1 MIKMHNLSTVVKFE
15 ITRMIKK
22 WSFWA
27 LALGMPLMVAVIFGV
42 VFWSNQATLDATKKL
57 QQQSF
62 SWAITDDSGII
73 NKDLAKQMQAQI
85 ITSKAEGIDKVK
97 NNQLDG
103 YIYFPKGLDKN
114 TVEVYGKEVGL
125 FQNERYSAVAQT
137 LMTASVDT
145 QIDPQIKLIVKEK
158 VQTSSKMFKNGQEY
172 NGVREMI
179 APGFFLVLFYL
190 MIGFFGGQMLNS
202 TVEEKENRTVEMLLT
217 TLSTKTLVTGK
228 IIGMVILAVI
238 QGAVII
244 LPVIIMYLL
253 FGSQLKIPS
262 VDVTEVVFDPLRIG
276 IAVAVFASGFMMF
289 TGLLVAVGAVMP
301 TAKEASQWFSVV
313 ILLIFAPL
321 YGATVFVS
329 DPESVFVQ
337 FFSYFPLTS
346 PIPLLIRNAVGNLP
360 LYEAVIAV
368 MVLIISAVLA
378 VWLAVKLF
386 RYGAMQ
392 YDSKLSLSVLRMRRS
407 VK

>member
-73 NKDLAKQMQAQI
+73 NKDLAKQMKAQI

-217 TLSTKTLVTGK
+217 TLS
-228 IIGMVILAVI
+228 
-238 QGAVII
+238 
-244 LPVIIMYLL
+244 
-253 FGSQLKIPS
+253 FG
-262 VDVTEVVFDPLRIG
+262 D
-276 IAVAVFASGFMMF
+276 
-289 TGLLVAVGAVMP
+289 
-301 TAKEASQWFSVV
+301 W
-313 ILLIFAPL
+313 
-321 YGATVFVS
+321 
-329 DPESVFVQ
+329 
-337 FFSYFPLTS
+337 
-346 PIPLLIRNAVGNLP
+346 
-360 LYEAVIAV
+360 
-368 MVLIISAVLA
+368 
-378 VWLAVKLF
+378 
-386 RYGAMQ
+386 
-392 YDSKLSLSVLRMRRS
+392 
-407 VK
+407 